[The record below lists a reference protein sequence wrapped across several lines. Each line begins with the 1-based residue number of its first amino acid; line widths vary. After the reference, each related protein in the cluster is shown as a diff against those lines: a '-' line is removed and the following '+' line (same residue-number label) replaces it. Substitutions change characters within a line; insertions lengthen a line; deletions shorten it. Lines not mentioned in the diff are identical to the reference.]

1 MGGAWAQAKPSSGD
15 GSVGNPYKISS
26 AAELAWFRN
35 QVNSGNNSISAELT
49 ENIDLAEFCHAKDG
63 TKYTE
68 ELSWTPIGNSNYQYL
83 GTFDGKGKTISNLYI
98 NATSDN
104 TGFFYYANYGS
115 IKNIIF
121 DNAKVKNT
129 ALRSGILVGDAGSCA
144 IENIK
149 TLANCSVDGN
159 MSTGGIAG
167 YASGDISN
175 CENRAAVK
183 GTRSLGG
190 VVGSY
195 VGAGSITSC
204 ANYGTVTGSE
214 SIVGGMVGSFDF
226 GTIQNSANYGD
237 ITGADMVGNLIGTAR
252 KCNLNNVLGTGYVTA
267 TSDTDCAGLLVGE
280 ISKGYSITASGI
292 LAYNSSAK
300 LTINGTEQTDDA
312 VKAIGYGSM
321 TSVEKIMAF
330 SAEQLKSGLVA
341 FLLHENASESAKWGQ
356 KLNTDNYPLLGSTNK
371 VYSDSPVKMKCSGEL
386 EDTGT
391 FTNTKPAQEGTFSIN
406 HGDSPIHHKS
416 EAATCTVDGKMEYWE
431 CNLCHKP
438 FSDELMTQEVSN
450 LVVSATGHEYDE
462 NDKCTKCQQEI
473 PFLTNGDNNIT
484 IGKVFGEKK
493 EISGYNLYKY
503 TAPEDGTLAVTA
515 NSNGKDTYG
524 TLWESRT
531 AASYLTC
538 SDGGNG
544 SDFKITNDVT
554 KGSTYYIGARQY
566 YGDAIEGEVK
576 LNVKLTVWKLPA
588 GMTGK
593 GTDAEP
599 FVLKTA
605 EHLAWF
611 RDYVNDDHL
620 SACAKIADNVE
631 VIDLKDFCHAADAS
645 QNLNK
650 LSWEPIGNSNKQYR
664 GTFDGNNKTIT
675 NLYINESQD
684 NMGFFGSTDQ
694 STIKNL
700 TFVNANV
707 VNTSF
712 STGILVGN
720 AGYGSTLQNIKIS
733 NTCQIKG
740 GNCTGGIAGNLDG
753 NAYNCVNCATVQG
766 IGIVGGLFGN
776 YVRTDN
782 SITACANY
790 GNVTASDGTAGG
802 LVGSFQSGTI
812 QDCAN
817 YGDVKGA
824 IQVAGM
830 AGDVEEGKIQNVFN
844 YGNVSATM
852 STQDIGMAFGNSYK
866 GATTE
871 GMVAYYSGAKL
882 IANGQEQ
889 TAKAFGTGDLSE
901 DNATGFT
908 EAQLKS
914 GVVAYLLQ
922 QNASSKAKWGQN
934 LANDGDIYPV
944 IGSEHQVYA
953 TEDLLVNCKTY
964 EVVRG
969 SFTNNPTSSAIN
981 YQHGQTI
988 NHHVAT
994 NATCTEA
1001 ATKEYWQCQDC
1012 LRTYSD
1018 SQLTEELTDVTIA
1031 EKPALGHKNDE
1042 DGYCNQCQHYVA
1054 VKPSQESGVYLI
1066 SKPCHLAWFRDYV
1079 NGTIVDDGEAAGTTH
1094 PSASAKLTADIDLKN
1109 YCHAAEDGKELLS
1122 WLPIGNDNNRWKGNM
1137 DGQGHTISNLYIKT
1151 AQNHVGLFG
1160 YTDGATI
1167 QDLIFGNAK
1176 VENVSTTNEKT
1187 YKTGILAGYACA
1199 STNSPAHIKGI
1210 KTTNNCTVIGQ
1221 EDTGGIVGI
1230 AKINLENCENRS
1242 SVKGTGSVGGIAGDS
1257 FERNIKRCTNY
1268 GTVENGRNQYIGGII
1283 GYAYGTCIEDCANY
1297 GKITS
1302 TGWHAGGIA
1311 GSTLKNSSIQN
1322 VFSYGDVTNT
1332 NGSSGIIIGYVGG
1345 TLTAKGIVAYNKE
1358 ALLNNSSENIKIV
1371 GTGSLTF
1378 EDGKEEANV
1387 VKAFTKQQIKS
1398 GEVALAL
1405 NDNKTSGDLA
1415 WYQKLG
1421 ENGDAYPVLKSTGD
1435 NTVYLLP
1442 LHPGIKLG
1450 YLVNG
1455 C

>member
-1 MGGAWAQAKPSSGD
+1 MNNKKQRNRLFTMLLLVMAILMPYGGAWAQTQPSKGD
-15 GSVGNPYKISS
+15 GKVGNPYIITT
-26 AAELAWFRN
+26 AEELAWFRD
-35 QVNSGNNSISAELT
+35 QVNSG
-49 ENIDLAEFCHAKDG
+49 
-63 TKYTE
+63 
-68 ELSWTPIGNSNYQYL
+68 Q
-83 GTFDGKGKTISNLYI
+83 
-98 NATSDN
+98 
-104 TGFFYYANYGS
+104 
-115 IKNIIF
+115 
-121 DNAKVKNT
+121 
-129 ALRSGILVGDAGSCA
+129 
-144 IENIK
+144 
-149 TLANCSVDGN
+149 
-159 MSTGGIAG
+159 
-167 YASGDISN
+167 
-175 CENRAAVK
+175 
-183 GTRSLGG
+183 
-190 VVGSY
+190 
-195 VGAGSITSC
+195 
-204 ANYGTVTGSE
+204 
-214 SIVGGMVGSFDF
+214 
-226 GTIQNSANYGD
+226 
-237 ITGADMVGNLIGTAR
+237 
-252 KCNLNNVLGTGYVTA
+252 
-267 TSDTDCAGLLVGE
+267 
-280 ISKGYSITASGI
+280 YSI
-292 LAYNSSAK
+292 
-300 LTINGTEQTDDA
+300 
-312 VKAIGYGSM
+312 
-321 TSVEKIMAF
+321 
-330 SAEQLKSGLVA
+330 
-341 FLLHENASESAKWGQ
+341 
-356 KLNTDNYPLLGSTNK
+356 
-371 VYSDSPVKMKCSGEL
+371 
-386 EDTGT
+386 
-391 FTNTKPAQEGTFSIN
+391 
-406 HGDSPIHHKS
+406 
-416 EAATCTVDGKMEYWE
+416 
-431 CNLCHKP
+431 
-438 FSDELMTQEVSN
+438 
-450 LVVSATGHEYDE
+450 
-462 NDKCTKCQQEI
+462 
-473 PFLTNGDNNIT
+473 
-484 IGKVFGEKK
+484 
-493 EISGYNLYKY
+493 
-503 TAPEDGTLAVTA
+503 
-515 NSNGKDTYG
+515 
-524 TLWESRT
+524 
-531 AASYLTC
+531 
-538 SDGGNG
+538 
-544 SDFKITNDVT
+544 
-554 KGSTYYIGARQY
+554 
-566 YGDAIEGEVK
+566 
-576 LNVKLTVWKLPA
+576 
-588 GMTGK
+588 
-593 GTDAEP
+593 
-599 FVLKTA
+599 
-605 EHLAWF
+605 
-611 RDYVNDDHL
+611 
-620 SACAKIADNVE
+620 CAKIADNVE
-631 VIDLKDFCHAADAS
+631 VIDMSTVCHAADKS
-645 QNLNK
+645 QNLEEK
-650 LSWEPIGNSNKQYR
+650 SWVPIGNSNKLYQ
-664 GTFDGNNKTIT
+664 GTFDGNGKTIT
-675 NLYINESQD
+675 NLYINANQKY
-684 NMGFFGSTDQ
+684 MGLFGYTYQ

-700 TFVNANV
+700 TFENANV
-707 VNTSF
+707 TNTQSN
-712 STGILVGN
+712 TGILVGK

-733 NTCQIKG
+733 KTCQIKG
-740 GNCTGGIAGNLDG
+740 GNYTGGIAGELDG
-753 NAYNCVNCATVQG
+753 NAYNCVNYTTVQG
-766 IGIVGGLFGN
+766 IKSVGGLFGR
-776 YVRTDN
+776 YSRKGN

-790 GNVTASDGTAGG
+790 GNVTASSDMVGG
-802 LVGSFQSGTI
+802 LVGYYSSGTI

-817 YGDVKGA
+817 YGDVKGTYR
-824 IQVAGM
+824 VAGM
-830 AGDVEEGKIQNVFN
+830 AGFVSEGKVQNVFS
-844 YGNVSATM
+844 YGNVSATDN
-852 STQDIGMAFGNSYK
+852 TQEVGMAFGYSSK
-866 GATTE
+866 GVTE

-882 IANGQEQ
+882 TVNSQEQ
-889 TAKAFGTGDLSE
+889 TVKAFGSDNLSE

-908 EAQLKS
+908 ETQLKS

-922 QNASSKAKWGQN
+922 QNASSEAKWGQN
-934 LANDGDIYPV
+934 LANDGDSYPV
-944 IGSEHQVYA
+944 IGSEHTVYS
-953 TEDLLVNCKTY
+953 DNSLVNCMTY
-964 EVVRG
+964 EIISG
-969 SFTNNPTSSAIN
+969 SFTNNTTSSAIK

-1311 GSTLKNSSIQN
+1311 GQSFFNKSIQN

-1332 NGSSGIIIGYVGG
+1332 NDNPGIIIGTVTG

-1371 GTGSLTF
+1371 GTGTLTF
-1378 EDGKEEANV
+1378 DDGKVEADV

-1435 NTVYLLP
+1435 NTVYHGKECDKITDVYTNDNSIFGEDGAVPHVFEMAGHPDANGLYGDVCINCNANNENIKYIQHFCGILGNNLKLIYADGKYTAEAVTLTDGEAYNSPVDIEVADFKYIRTFDAYKWQSLYVPFRMSLEQLTSNGLNVATPVDIEVVNKTVTRLNVKKLKSGSTKANYPSLIMCESDGEKTIELADVTLSASKEKFIDCMSMTRNYVFNGVYQANKNLASNSEDAINYIIKDGGLVLRTDDDVPAPQSWYMNVTIRESPFGGADEP
-1442 LHPGIKLG
+1442 LSSDAKTMPIYVIGEGYATGIENVNTAEEHILHGIYDLQGRKLSQEPESG
-1450 YLVNG
+1450 IYIKDGKKYVK
-1455 C
+1455 